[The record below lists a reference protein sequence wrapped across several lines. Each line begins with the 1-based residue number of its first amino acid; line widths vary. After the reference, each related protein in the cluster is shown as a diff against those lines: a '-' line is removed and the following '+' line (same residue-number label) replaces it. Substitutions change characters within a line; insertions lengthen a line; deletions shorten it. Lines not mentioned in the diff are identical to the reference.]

1 MPLSRDQT
9 SDPCLFLSPSG
20 RQATGSLREW
30 MLFEAAS
37 SAPVQTSPAL
47 EAREPALTQ
56 APPPAER
63 CEHYA

>member
-9 SDPCLFLSPSG
+9 SDPCLFLPPSG
-20 RQATGSLREW
+20 RRAVGALRKW

-37 SAPVQTSPAL
+37 NAPVQTSPAL
-47 EAREPALTQ
+47 GAREPASPK
-56 APPPAER
+56 APPPAEL